1 MNIQDE
7 EHLSAISDCVLDL
20 RENNVFVPTDK
31 SLGTADSGKYH
42 KFHKSAYL
50 VVDTNFI
57 LSHLAI
63 LEDLENLSHDKYA
76 GCYQIVIPKQVIHE
90 LDGLKDSDK
99 SVLTSRHSI
108 SKLARSAIDWCY
120 AHFHESVPTVT
131 GQRLHER
138 IDVDATKDDSILD
151 CCLYFQNV
159 ENGGGNFVVLMS
171 DDKNLCVKA
180 LVNNVLTVSYRT
192 GMDAELIASNIVNEL
207 QLLNSVIA
215 NEPCSDQHTGQGGDM
230 IVDDVN
236 MYTELYQQQQQQQQQ
251 QQELDRQQ
259 PKKMADV
266 DRESTSNSFSD
277 VSLQIFSQVTT
288 LVLEAINYAINST
301 YGDDVYMI
309 EYDESKMKTLRDAGK
324 CILRLGFSTFADFFD
339 RRNVYNPMQILKDR
353 TEFRKFT
360 NVPPSKKDLDEFVEF
375 WKLFL
380 EAIYK
385 SRNVEQKNALK
396 AIEDYWA
403 RSMRGTD

>member
-215 NEPCSDQHTGQGGDM
+215 NEPC
-230 IVDDVN
+230 I
-236 MYTELYQQQQQQQQQ
+236 
-251 QQELDRQQ
+251 
-259 PKKMADV
+259 
-266 DRESTSNSFSD
+266 
-277 VSLQIFSQVTT
+277 
-288 LVLEAINYAINST
+288 LEAINYAINST

-403 RSMRGTD
+403 RSMRSTD